1 MWIAGVSGMNKTV
14 LRAAFVLISISMYD
28 GQALFKRKPSDG
40 QLAKQSISTLE
51 RPVRNLKNE
60 CANVSKFMGEQF
72 RNIYSQNL
80 EEREDTVFLL
90 LCHTFFS
97 VLNIFGEVMYDNI
110 SNIIKSINLY
120 NKGESM
126 SNKNSEKAQEQGSSK
141 MDSAK
146 ATLAKSLSFIG
157 GNDLRAMDAMIK
169 ANFSFIL
176 QVIRSGVGGTNYAKQ
191 GQKKTLGIRRSVD
204 IPKEITKI
212 AAQLGE
218 VSGALNQCQGT
229 LQKVRDEISE
239 SEDSFN
245 NQDFETLLHNLEFYR
260 DCLAKLESHI
270 GGMEMSEM
278 TLNDLME
285 KCRLSG
291 NPDNMY
297 GYMGMNG
304 MNNGMGMN
312 GMNNG
317 MGMNGMNNGMGMNG
331 MNNGMGMN
339 DMNDDMG
346 MNGMNSNMGMNGM
359 NNGMGMNGMNNGM
372 GMNGM
377 NNGMGMN
384 GMSNGMGMNGMSNGM
399 GMNGMSNGMGMNG
412 MNNGM
417 GMNGMSNGMGMNNGY
432 DDDFDQ
438 NFGNSSY
445 GNGYNSFNQNSSF
458 GNGNMNMRGMNN
470 MSAMSRNMAY

>member
-1 MWIAGVSGMNKTV
+1 
-14 LRAAFVLISISMYD
+14 
-28 GQALFKRKPSDG
+28 
-40 QLAKQSISTLE
+40 
-51 RPVRNLKNE
+51 
-60 CANVSKFMGEQF
+60 MGEQF

-126 SNKNSEKAQEQGSSK
+126 SNKDSEKAQEQGSSK

-191 GQKKTLGIRRSVD
+191 GQKKTLGIHHSVD

-212 AAQLGE
+212 VTQLGE

-229 LQKVRDEISE
+229 LQQVRDEISE

-260 DCLAKLESHI
+260 ECLEKLESHI

-312 GMNNG
+312 SMNNV
-317 MGMNGMNNGMGMNG
+317 MGMNGMNIRMGMNG
-331 MNNGMGMN
+331 MSNG
-339 DMNDDMG
+339 MG

-377 NNGMGMN
+377 
-384 GMSNGMGMNGMSNGM
+384 S
-399 GMNGMSNGMGMNG
+399 
-412 MNNGM
+412 NGM